1 MSEQTDVRETLH
13 QYALSAPK
21 TSGVY
26 LWRDEK
32 DIVIY
37 VGKAKSLK
45 NRLSSYFASKRDIKT
60 RILVSRAR
68 RIEYIQ
74 TDNEYEALLLENNL
88 IKKYKPR
95 YNINLKD
102 GKTYPVLKITNE
114 RYPRLYRTRRI
125 QNDGARYF
133 GPFPNV
139 PAVDDFL
146 SLVKRTYTLRQCKR
160 LKKRE
165 PCLYFHIGRCS
176 APCADKI
183 AESDYQKEI
192 DEIALLL
199 EGDLKKPLAE
209 LTEKM
214 KAAAAARE
222 FEKAARIR
230 DGMQAVQALRGQNSV
245 EDMDPEARDY
255 IGWAAEGALVTFTVF
270 KMRGGKVVGRDLYRT
285 ESLKDES
292 EVLPEFLI
300 AYYTDPK
307 QIPPHIFV
315 CAGQEYELAEQWFA
329 DRLGV
334 KVTIT
339 AIPLEE
345 RKQASGTEADTENHT
360 TMSKNSYR
368 TEGRLGTDI
377 SKTLPEGAATM
388 DSIQTTAPVVAEK
401 APIYG
406 DVIYDTV
413 TPDQAATTP
422 TSGSASEVAASKQ
435 AAASDS
441 ADRLDVS
448 NQTADISDSVNRR
461 SVPDRSMAPRLPP
474 AVLRRHKAAL
484 AMAQFNAKEDA
495 ARRLKELGDFPALE
509 ELQKL
514 LSLDHPPHRIEG
526 FDIAH
531 LHGKYTVASL
541 ISFKDGNP
549 DKKNYRIFRLRT
561 TDGIIDDYASM
572 REAVARRYTRLL
584 NEAAELPD
592 LIMIDGGIGQVNA
605 AKAVLDALELD
616 IPLVGLAEKNEELYR
631 PHNNTPIVLPRRS
644 AALRVLQRVRD
655 ETHRFANTRNN
666 RLRSKEELH
675 LQFEQLPYIGEKRAA
690 RLLRSF
696 SSIEKLAA
704 ASVETAAAAAR
715 ITQTQA
721 EEVIAAARK
730 AAAQSPSL

>member
-1 MSEQTDVRETLH
+1 MSEQADVREALH

-146 SLVKRTYTLRQCKR
+146 SLIKRTYTLRQCKR

-183 AESDYQKEI
+183 SETDYRKDI

-230 DGMQAVQALRGQNSV
+230 DGMQAVRALRGQNSV

-255 IGWAAEGALVTFTVF
+255 IGWAAEGALITFTVF

-285 ESLKDES
+285 ESLKDEA

-307 QIPPHIFV
+307 QTPPHIFV

-329 DRLGV
+329 DQLGV

-339 AIPLEE
+339 AIPLED
-345 RKQASGTEADTENHT
+345 RKQASATDTESLTAVNEHSYRIDNTEAAAAE
-360 TMSKNSYR
+360 
-368 TEGRLGTDI
+368 
-377 SKTLPEGAATM
+377 KTPVYGAA
-388 DSIQTTAPVVAEK
+388 I
-401 APIYG
+401 
-406 DVIYDTV
+406 
-413 TPDQAATTP
+413 
-422 TSGSASEVAASKQ
+422 
-435 AAASDS
+435 
-441 ADRLDVS
+441 
-448 NQTADISDSVNRR
+448 
-461 SVPDRSMAPRLPP
+461 
-474 AVLRRHKAAL
+474 LRRHKAAL

-495 ARRLKELGDFPALE
+495 ARRVKELGDFPALE
-509 ELQKL
+509 ELQKI
-514 LSLDHPPHRIEG
+514 LSLDRPPHRIEG

-631 PHNNTPIVLPRRS
+631 PHINKPIVLPRRS

-675 LQFEQLPYIGEKRAA
+675 LRFEQLPHIGEKRAA

-704 ASVETAAAAAR
+704 ASVEAAAAAAR
-715 ITQTQA
+715 ITQAQA

-730 AAAQSPSL
+730 TALKNAL

>member
-1 MSEQTDVRETLH
+1 MSEQADVREALH

-146 SLVKRTYTLRQCKR
+146 SLIKRTYTLRQCKR

-183 AESDYQKEI
+183 SETDYRKDI

-230 DGMQAVQALRGQNSV
+230 DGMQAVRALRGQNSV

-255 IGWAAEGALVTFTVF
+255 IGWAAEGALITFTVF

-285 ESLKDES
+285 ESLKDEA

-345 RKQASGTEADTENHT
+345 RKQAAATDTESLTAVNEHSYRIDNTEAAAAE
-360 TMSKNSYR
+360 
-368 TEGRLGTDI
+368 
-377 SKTLPEGAATM
+377 KTPVYGAVTPDEAA
-388 DSIQTTAPVVAEK
+388 TAPVS
-401 APIYG
+401 
-406 DVIYDTV
+406 DR
-413 TPDQAATTP
+413 
-422 TSGSASEVAASKQ
+422 ASEPDALKQTVATSNTAGRSEIPERS
-435 AAASDS
+435 A
-441 ADRLDVS
+441 ADRLHPS
-448 NQTADISDSVNRR
+448 
-461 SVPDRSMAPRLPP
+461 
-474 AVLRRHKAAL
+474 VLRRHKAAL

-495 ARRLKELGDFPALE
+495 ARRIKELGDFPALE
-509 ELQKL
+509 ELQKI
-514 LSLDHPPHRIEG
+514 LSLDRPPHRIEG

-631 PHNNTPIVLPRRS
+631 PHINKPIVLPRRS

-675 LQFEQLPYIGEKRAA
+675 LQFEQLPHIGEKRAA

-704 ASVETAAAAAR
+704 ASVEAAAAAAR
-715 ITQTQA
+715 ITQAQA
-721 EEVIAAARK
+721 EEVIAAARETALK
-730 AAAQSPSL
+730 NAL

>member
-1 MSEQTDVRETLH
+1 MSEQADVREALH

-146 SLVKRTYTLRQCKR
+146 SLIKRTYTLRQCKR

-183 AESDYQKEI
+183 SETDYRKDI

-230 DGMQAVQALRGQNSV
+230 DGMQAVRALRGQNSV

-255 IGWAAEGALVTFTVF
+255 IGWAAEGALITFTVF

-285 ESLKDES
+285 ESLQDEA

-307 QIPPHIFV
+307 QTPPHIFV

-329 DRLGV
+329 DQLGV

-345 RKQASGTEADTENHT
+345 RKQAAATDTESLTAVNEHSYNIDNTEAAAAEKTPVYDADTPDEADTV
-360 TMSKNSYR
+360 
-368 TEGRLGTDI
+368 
-377 SKTLPEGAATM
+377 
-388 DSIQTTAPVVAEK
+388 PVS
-401 APIYG
+401 
-406 DVIYDTV
+406 D
-413 TPDQAATTP
+413 
-422 TSGSASEVAASKQ
+422 SASEPEALKQTAATSNS
-435 AAASDS
+435 AGRSEIPERSA
-441 ADRLDVS
+441 ADRL
-448 NQTADISDSVNRR
+448 
-461 SVPDRSMAPRLPP
+461 PP
-474 AVLRRHKAAL
+474 SVLRRHKAAL

-495 ARRLKELGDFPALE
+495 ARRVKELGDFPALE
-509 ELQKL
+509 ELQKI
-514 LSLDHPPHRIEG
+514 LSLDRPPHRIEG

-631 PHNNTPIVLPRRS
+631 PHINKPIVLPRRS

-675 LQFEQLPYIGEKRAA
+675 LQFEQLPHIGEKRAA

-704 ASVETAAAAAR
+704 ASAEAAAAAAR
-715 ITQTQA
+715 ITQAQA
-721 EEVIAAARK
+721 EEVIAAARET
-730 AAAQSPSL
+730 AARPAL

>member
-1 MSEQTDVRETLH
+1 MSEQADVREALH

-146 SLVKRTYTLRQCKR
+146 SLIKRTYTLRQCKR

-183 AESDYQKEI
+183 SETDYRKDI

-230 DGMQAVQALRGQNSV
+230 DGMQAVRALRGQNSV

-255 IGWAAEGALVTFTVF
+255 IGWAAEGALITFTVF

-285 ESLKDES
+285 ESLKDEA

-339 AIPLEE
+339 AIPLED
-345 RKQASGTEADTENHT
+345 RKQASATDTESPTAVNEHSYHIDNTEAAAAEKTPVYGAVTPDEADTT
-360 TMSKNSYR
+360 
-368 TEGRLGTDI
+368 
-377 SKTLPEGAATM
+377 
-388 DSIQTTAPVVAEK
+388 PVS
-401 APIYG
+401 
-406 DVIYDTV
+406 D
-413 TPDQAATTP
+413 
-422 TSGSASEVAASKQ
+422 SASEPEVSKQ
-435 AAASDS
+435 TAATSNTAGRSEIPERS
-441 ADRLDVS
+441 AADRL
-448 NQTADISDSVNRR
+448 
-461 SVPDRSMAPRLPP
+461 PP
-474 AVLRRHKAAL
+474 SVLRRHKAAL

-495 ARRLKELGDFPALE
+495 ARRVKELGDFPALE
-509 ELQKL
+509 ELQKI
-514 LSLDHPPHRIEG
+514 LSLDRPPHRIEG

-631 PHNNTPIVLPRRS
+631 PHINKPIVLPRRS

-675 LQFEQLPYIGEKRAA
+675 LRFEQLPHIGEKRAA

-704 ASVETAAAAAR
+704 ASVEAAAAAAR
-715 ITQTQA
+715 ITQAQA

-730 AAAQSPSL
+730 TALKNAL

>member
-1 MSEQTDVRETLH
+1 MSEQADVREALH

-146 SLVKRTYTLRQCKR
+146 SLIKRTYTLRQCKR

-183 AESDYQKEI
+183 SETDYRKDI

-230 DGMQAVQALRGQNSV
+230 DGMQAVRALRGQNSV

-255 IGWAAEGALVTFTVF
+255 IGWAAEGALITFTVF

-285 ESLKDES
+285 ESLKDEA

-339 AIPLEE
+339 AIPLED
-345 RKQASGTEADTENHT
+345 RRQAAATDTESPTAVNEHSYHIDNTEAAAAEKTPVYGAVTPDEADTV
-360 TMSKNSYR
+360 
-368 TEGRLGTDI
+368 
-377 SKTLPEGAATM
+377 
-388 DSIQTTAPVVAEK
+388 PV
-401 APIYG
+401 
-406 DVIYDTV
+406 
-413 TPDQAATTP
+413 
-422 TSGSASEVAASKQ
+422 SGSASEPETAKQTAASSNSVDRSEIPERS
-435 AAASDS
+435 A
-441 ADRLDVS
+441 ADRL
-448 NQTADISDSVNRR
+448 
-461 SVPDRSMAPRLPP
+461 PP
-474 AVLRRHKAAL
+474 SVLRRHKAAL

-495 ARRLKELGDFPALE
+495 ARRVKELGDFPALE
-509 ELQKL
+509 ELQKI
-514 LSLDHPPHRIEG
+514 LSLDRPPHRIEG

-631 PHNNTPIVLPRRS
+631 PHINKPIVLPRRS

-675 LQFEQLPYIGEKRAA
+675 LQFEQLPHIGEKRAA

-704 ASVETAAAAAR
+704 ASVEAAAAPAPRAPRGAR
-715 ITQTQA
+715 RPPA
-721 EEVIAAARK
+721 PHRGGCNPSPDSVARRHHG
-730 AAAQSPSL
+730 

>member
-1 MSEQTDVRETLH
+1 MSEQTDVREALH

-26 LWRDEK
+26 LWRDDK

-45 NRLSSYFASKRDIKT
+45 NRLSSYFASRRDIKT

-68 RIEYIQ
+68 RLEYIQ

-114 RYPRLYRTRRI
+114 RYPRLYRTRRV

-139 PAVDDFL
+139 SALDDFL
-146 SLVKRTYTLRQCKR
+146 SLVKRSYTLRQCKR
-160 LKKRE
+160 LKKQE

-176 APCADKI
+176 APCAGKI
-183 AESDYQKEI
+183 SEQDYQRDI

-199 EGDLKKPLAE
+199 EGDFVQPLAE
-209 LTEKM
+209 LKNKM
-214 KAAAAARE
+214 QAAAAARE

-230 DGMQAVQALRGQNSV
+230 DGIQAVQVLRGQNTV

-255 IGWAAEGALVTFTVF
+255 IGWAAEGALITFTVF

-300 AYYTDPK
+300 AYYTDPQ

-315 CAGQEYELAEQWFA
+315 FSGQGHELAEQWFA
-329 DRLGV
+329 DRFGV
-334 KVTIT
+334 QVVIT

-345 RKQASGTEADTENHT
+345 KPAASSTDEAYSDPEAAAEEEEGSVEKAADSVLPPGYAKRTDGEAGAVKSNPSHGAVSDAVEATEPHSNYGAVSDAVKAAEPHSNYGAMSDVVKAAEPHLNYGAVADTAENSSGNEPSALREH
-360 TMSKNSYR
+360 
-368 TEGRLGTDI
+368 L
-377 SKTLPEGAATM
+377 AAM
-388 DSIQTTAPVVAEK
+388 PS
-401 APIYG
+401 
-406 DVIYDTV
+406 
-413 TPDQAATTP
+413 
-422 TSGSASEVAASKQ
+422 S
-435 AAASDS
+435 
-441 ADRLDVS
+441 
-448 NQTADISDSVNRR
+448 
-461 SVPDRSMAPRLPP
+461 
-474 AVLRRHKAAL
+474 VLRRHRAAL
-484 AMAQFNAKEDA
+484 AMARFNAKEDA
-495 ARRLKELGDFPALE
+495 ARRLKELGDFPAVE
-509 ELQKL
+509 ELQKVL
-514 LSLDHPPHRIEG
+514 GLEHPPRRIEG

-549 DKKNYRIFRLRT
+549 DKKNYRIFRLRK
-561 TDGIIDDYASM
+561 TDGIIDDYTSM
-572 REAVARRYTRLL
+572 REAVARRYTRLV
-584 NEAAELPD
+584 NEGAELPD

-605 AKAVLDALELD
+605 AKSILDALELD

-631 PHNNTPIVLPRRS
+631 PHVNRPIVLPRRS
-644 AALRVLQRVRD
+644 AALRLLQRVRD

-666 RLRSKEELH
+666 RLRSKESLH
-675 LQFEQLPYIGEKRAA
+675 LVFEQLPHIGAKRAA
-690 RLLRSF
+690 VLLRSF

-704 ASVETAAAAAR
+704 ASAEAVASALK
-715 ITQTQA
+715 ITPAQA
-721 EEVIAAARK
+721 EEVIAAAGK
-730 AAAQSPSL
+730 YMNGTL

>member
-1 MSEQTDVRETLH
+1 MSEQADVREALH

-146 SLVKRTYTLRQCKR
+146 SLIKRTYTLRQCKR

-183 AESDYQKEI
+183 SETDYRKDI

-230 DGMQAVQALRGQNSV
+230 DGMQAVRALRGQNSV

-255 IGWAAEGALVTFTVF
+255 IGWAAEGALITFTVF

-285 ESLKDES
+285 ESLKDEA

-339 AIPLEE
+339 AIPLED
-345 RKQASGTEADTENHT
+345 RKQAAETDSDTENRTAENEH
-360 TMSKNSYR
+360 SYHIDN
-368 TEGRLGTDI
+368 TE
-377 SKTLPEGAATM
+377 AA
-388 DSIQTTAPVVAEK
+388 AAEK
-401 APIYG
+401 TPVYG
-406 DVIYDTV
+406 AV
-413 TPDQAATTP
+413 TPDEAATTP
-422 TSGSASEVAASKQ
+422 VSGSASEPEALKQTAATSNTAGRSEIPDRTGAVSDSVDHRNVSERT
-435 AAASDS
+435 AAASMS
-441 ADRLDVS
+441 PS
-448 NQTADISDSVNRR
+448 
-461 SVPDRSMAPRLPP
+461 
-474 AVLRRHKAAL
+474 VLRRHKAAL

-495 ARRLKELGDFPALE
+495 ARRIKELGDFPALE
-509 ELQKL
+509 ELQKI
-514 LSLDHPPHRIEG
+514 LSLDRPPHRIEG

-631 PHNNTPIVLPRRS
+631 PHINKPIVLPRRS

-675 LQFEQLPYIGEKRAA
+675 LQFEQLPHIGEKRAA

-704 ASVETAAAAAR
+704 ASVEAAAAAAR
-715 ITQTQA
+715 ITQAQA
-721 EEVIAAARK
+721 EEVIVAARETALK
-730 AAAQSPSL
+730 NAL

>member
-1 MSEQTDVRETLH
+1 MSEQADVREALH

-146 SLVKRTYTLRQCKR
+146 SLIKRTYTLRQCKR

-183 AESDYQKEI
+183 SETDYRKDI

-230 DGMQAVQALRGQNSV
+230 DGMQAVRALRGQNSV

-255 IGWAAEGALVTFTVF
+255 IGWAAEGALITFTVF

-285 ESLKDES
+285 ESLKDEA

-345 RKQASGTEADTENHT
+345 RKQAAATDTESLTAVNEHSYRIDNTEA
-360 TMSKNSYR
+360 
-368 TEGRLGTDI
+368 
-377 SKTLPEGAATM
+377 AA
-388 DSIQTTAPVVAEK
+388 AEK
-401 APIYG
+401 
-406 DVIYDTV
+406 
-413 TPDQAATTP
+413 TPVYSAA
-422 TSGSASEVAASKQ
+422 
-435 AAASDS
+435 
-441 ADRLDVS
+441 
-448 NQTADISDSVNRR
+448 I
-461 SVPDRSMAPRLPP
+461 
-474 AVLRRHKAAL
+474 LRRHKAAL

-495 ARRLKELGDFPALE
+495 ARRIKELGDFPALE
-509 ELQKL
+509 ELQKI
-514 LSLDHPPHRIEG
+514 LSLDRPPHRIEG

-605 AKAVLDALELD
+605 AKAILDALELD

-631 PHNNTPIVLPRRS
+631 PHINKPIVLPRRS

-675 LQFEQLPYIGEKRAA
+675 LQFEQLPHIGEKRAA

-704 ASVETAAAAAR
+704 ASVEAAAAAAR
-715 ITQTQA
+715 ITQAQA

-730 AAAQSPSL
+730 TALKNAL

>member
-1 MSEQTDVRETLH
+1 MSEQADVREALH

-146 SLVKRTYTLRQCKR
+146 SLIKRTYTLRQCKR

-183 AESDYQKEI
+183 SETDYRKDI

-230 DGMQAVQALRGQNSV
+230 DGMQAVRALRGQNSV

-255 IGWAAEGALVTFTVF
+255 IGWAAEGALITFTVF

-285 ESLKDES
+285 ESLKDEA

-307 QIPPHIFV
+307 QTPPHIFV

-329 DRLGV
+329 DQLGV

-339 AIPLEE
+339 AIPLED
-345 RKQASGTEADTENHT
+345 RKQASATDTESLTAVNEHSYRIDNTEAAAAE
-360 TMSKNSYR
+360 
-368 TEGRLGTDI
+368 
-377 SKTLPEGAATM
+377 KTPVYGAA
-388 DSIQTTAPVVAEK
+388 I
-401 APIYG
+401 
-406 DVIYDTV
+406 
-413 TPDQAATTP
+413 
-422 TSGSASEVAASKQ
+422 
-435 AAASDS
+435 
-441 ADRLDVS
+441 
-448 NQTADISDSVNRR
+448 
-461 SVPDRSMAPRLPP
+461 
-474 AVLRRHKAAL
+474 LRRHKAAL

-495 ARRLKELGDFPALE
+495 ARRVKELGDFPALE
-509 ELQKL
+509 ELQKI
-514 LSLDHPPHRIEG
+514 LSLDRPPHRIEG

-631 PHNNTPIVLPRRS
+631 PHINKPIVLPRRS

-675 LQFEQLPYIGEKRAA
+675 LQFEQLPHIGEKRAA

-704 ASVETAAAAAR
+704 ASVEAAAAAAR
-715 ITQTQA
+715 ITQAQA

-730 AAAQSPSL
+730 TALKNAL

>member
-1 MSEQTDVRETLH
+1 MSEQADVREALH

-146 SLVKRTYTLRQCKR
+146 SLIKRTYTLRQCKR

-183 AESDYQKEI
+183 SETDYRKDI

-230 DGMQAVQALRGQNSV
+230 DGMQAVRALRGQNSV

-285 ESLKDES
+285 ESLKDEA

-345 RKQASGTEADTENHT
+345 RKQASATDTESLTAVNEHSYNIDNTEA
-360 TMSKNSYR
+360 
-368 TEGRLGTDI
+368 
-377 SKTLPEGAATM
+377 A
-388 DSIQTTAPVVAEK
+388 VAEK
-401 APIYG
+401 TPVYG
-406 DVIYDTV
+406 
-413 TPDQAATTP
+413 AA
-422 TSGSASEVAASKQ
+422 
-435 AAASDS
+435 
-441 ADRLDVS
+441 
-448 NQTADISDSVNRR
+448 I
-461 SVPDRSMAPRLPP
+461 
-474 AVLRRHKAAL
+474 LRRHKAAL

-495 ARRLKELGDFPALE
+495 ARRIKELGDFPALE
-509 ELQKL
+509 ELQKI
-514 LSLDHPPHRIEG
+514 LSLDRPPHRIEG

-631 PHNNTPIVLPRRS
+631 PHINKPIVLPRRS

-675 LQFEQLPYIGEKRAA
+675 LQFEQLPHIGEKRAA

-704 ASVETAAAAAR
+704 ASVEAAAAAAR
-715 ITQTQA
+715 ITPTQA

-730 AAAQSPSL
+730 TAARPAL

>member
-1 MSEQTDVRETLH
+1 MSEQADVREALH

-146 SLVKRTYTLRQCKR
+146 SLIKRTYTLRQCKR

-183 AESDYQKEI
+183 SETDYRKDI

-230 DGMQAVQALRGQNSV
+230 DGMQAVRALRGQNSV

-255 IGWAAEGALVTFTVF
+255 IGWAAEGALITFTVF

-285 ESLKDES
+285 ESLKDEA

-339 AIPLEE
+339 AIPLED
-345 RKQASGTEADTENHT
+345 RKQASATDTESFTAVNEHSYHIDNTEAAVAE
-360 TMSKNSYR
+360 
-368 TEGRLGTDI
+368 
-377 SKTLPEGAATM
+377 KTPVYGAVTPDEAA
-388 DSIQTTAPVVAEK
+388 TAPV
-401 APIYG
+401 
-406 DVIYDTV
+406 
-413 TPDQAATTP
+413 
-422 TSGSASEVAASKQ
+422 SGSASEPEALKQ
-435 AAASDS
+435 TV
-441 ADRLDVS
+441 ADRL
-448 NQTADISDSVNRR
+448 
-461 SVPDRSMAPRLPP
+461 PP
-474 AVLRRHKAAL
+474 SVLRRHKAAL

-495 ARRLKELGDFPALE
+495 ARRVKELGDFPALE
-509 ELQKL
+509 ELQKI
-514 LSLDHPPHRIEG
+514 LSLDRPPHRIEG

-631 PHNNTPIVLPRRS
+631 PHINKPIVLPRRS

-675 LQFEQLPYIGEKRAA
+675 LQFEQLPHIGEKRAA

-704 ASVETAAAAAR
+704 ASAEAAAAAAK
-715 ITQTQA
+715 ITQAQA

-730 AAAQSPSL
+730 TALKDAL

>member
-1 MSEQTDVRETLH
+1 MSEQTEVREALH

-68 RIEYIQ
+68 RLEYIQ

-114 RYPRLYRTRRI
+114 RYPRLFRTRRV
-125 QNDGARYF
+125 QNDGGRYF

-139 PAVDDFL
+139 PALDDFL

-176 APCADKI
+176 APCADKVS
-183 AESDYQKEI
+183 ESDYRKEV

-199 EGDLKKPLAE
+199 EGDLEKPLTA
-209 LTEKM
+209 LKDAM

-230 DGMQAVQALRGQNSV
+230 DGIQAVQALRGQNIV

-255 IGWAAEGALVTFTVF
+255 IGWAAEGALITFTVL

-285 ESLKDES
+285 ESLKDDTEI
-292 EVLPEFLI
+292 LPEFLM

-307 QIPPHIFV
+307 QVPPHIFV
-315 CAGQEYELAEQWFA
+315 VSGQGHELAEQWFA

-334 KVTIT
+334 QVAIT
-339 AIPLEE
+339 AIPLEGQGSTPASE
-345 RKQASGTEADTENHT
+345 ALQSGVSAVETQEGGTQAAGLPAANTEADTA
-360 TMSKNSYR
+360 S
-368 TEGRLGTDI
+368 L
-377 SKTLPEGAATM
+377 AAE
-388 DSIQTTAPVVAEK
+388 QVPG
-401 APIYG
+401 YG
-406 DVIYDTV
+406 
-413 TPDQAATTP
+413 
-422 TSGSASEVAASKQ
+422 
-435 AAASDS
+435 SDS
-441 ADRLDVS
+441 FAESKAAIRLMP
-448 NQTADISDSVNRR
+448 ASVI
-461 SVPDRSMAPRLPP
+461 
-474 AVLRRHKAAL
+474 RRHRAAL
-484 AMAQFNAKEDA
+484 AMARFNAKEDA
-495 ARRLKELGDFPALE
+495 SRRVKELGDFPALE
-509 ELQKL
+509 ELQKV

-561 TDGIIDDYASM
+561 TDGGIINDYASM
-572 REAVARRYTRLL
+572 REAVARRYTRLV
-584 NEAAELPD
+584 NEGADLRWRLTFRWSVLRKRTKSFTGRILTSRLCCRGEAQHSGFCSGYAMKRTGLPIPVITGSVQKKGCTFYLSNCRISVKNGLRFCCAAFQLLQNFPS
-592 LIMIDGGIGQVNA
+592 LLQ
-605 AKAVLDALELD
+605 K
-616 IPLVGLAEKNEELYR
+616 R
-631 PHNNTPIVLPRRS
+631 LPRLCGLRS
-644 AALRVLQRVRD
+644 RRRKRSLQLPGSYVSRADTAYSRGCGRAGLLCRGRISGRSGTHRLQRSLCIRD
-655 ETHRFANTRNN
+655 NVA
-666 RLRSKEELH
+666 
-675 LQFEQLPYIGEKRAA
+675 
-690 RLLRSF
+690 
-696 SSIEKLAA
+696 
-704 ASVETAAAAAR
+704 
-715 ITQTQA
+715 
-721 EEVIAAARK
+721 
-730 AAAQSPSL
+730 

>member
-1 MSEQTDVRETLH
+1 MEVREALH

-45 NRLSSYFASKRDIKT
+45 NRLSSYFAAKRDIKT

-68 RIEYIQ
+68 RLEYIQ

-114 RYPRLYRTRRI
+114 RYPRLYRTRRV

-139 PAVDDFL
+139 SALDDFL

-176 APCADKI
+176 APCAERI
-183 AESDYQKEI
+183 SEGDYRKDI

-199 EGDLKKPLAE
+199 EGDLEKPLTA
-209 LTEKM
+209 LKDAM

-230 DGMQAVQALRGQNSV
+230 DGIQAVQALRGQNIV

-255 IGWAAEGALVTFTVF
+255 IGWAAEGALITFTVL

-285 ESLKDES
+285 ESLKDDTEI
-292 EVLPEFLI
+292 LPEFLM
-300 AYYTDPK
+300 AYYTDS
-307 QIPPHIFV
+307 QQVPPHIFV
-315 CAGQEYELAEQWFA
+315 VSGQGHELAEQWFA

-334 KVTIT
+334 NVRIT
-339 AIPLEE
+339 AISLEGQGSVASTGMPIADGANTEINSAVLAAETAAGYTCERRLEE
-345 RKQASGTEADTENHT
+345 ASASATAENEAPYTAGCRSESDADTVLQN
-360 TMSKNSYR
+360 MPAS
-368 TEGRLGTDI
+368 
-377 SKTLPEGAATM
+377 
-388 DSIQTTAPVVAEK
+388 VV
-401 APIYG
+401 
-406 DVIYDTV
+406 
-413 TPDQAATTP
+413 
-422 TSGSASEVAASKQ
+422 
-435 AAASDS
+435 
-441 ADRLDVS
+441 
-448 NQTADISDSVNRR
+448 
-461 SVPDRSMAPRLPP
+461 
-474 AVLRRHKAAL
+474 RRHRAAL
-484 AMAQFNAKEDA
+484 AMARFNAREDA
-495 ARRLKELGDFPALE
+495 SRRVKELGDFPALE
-509 ELQKL
+509 ELQKV
-514 LSLDHPPHRIEG
+514 LSLDHTPHRIEG

-572 REAVARRYTRLL
+572 REAVARRYTRLV
-584 NEAAELPD
+584 NEGAELPD

-605 AKAVLDALELD
+605 AKSVLDALELD

-631 PHNNTPIVLPRRS
+631 PHINTPIVLPRRS

-666 RLRSKEELH
+666 RLRSKEGLH
-675 LQFEQLPYIGEKRAA
+675 LMFEQLPHIGEKRAA
-690 RLLRSF
+690 ALLRNF
-696 SSIEKLAA
+696 STVEKLAA
-704 ASVETAAAAAR
+704 TSSEAVAAAVR
-715 ITQTQA
+715 ITQAQA
-721 EEVIAAARK
+721 EEVIAAARRL
-730 AAAQSPSL
+730 S

>member
-1 MSEQTDVRETLH
+1 MSEQADVREALH

-146 SLVKRTYTLRQCKR
+146 SLIKRTYTLRQCKR

-183 AESDYQKEI
+183 SETDYRKDI

-230 DGMQAVQALRGQNSV
+230 DGMQAVRALRGQNSV

-285 ESLKDES
+285 ESLKDEA

-339 AIPLEE
+339 AIPLED
-345 RKQASGTEADTENHT
+345 RKQASATDTESLTAVNEHSYNIDNTEA
-360 TMSKNSYR
+360 
-368 TEGRLGTDI
+368 
-377 SKTLPEGAATM
+377 A
-388 DSIQTTAPVVAEK
+388 VAEK
-401 APIYG
+401 TP
-406 DVIYDTV
+406 VYDAD
-413 TPDQAATTP
+413 TPDETATVP
-422 TSGSASEVAASKQ
+422 VSGSASEPEALKQTAATSNS
-435 AAASDS
+435 AGRSEIPERSA
-441 ADRLDVS
+441 ADRL
-448 NQTADISDSVNRR
+448 
-461 SVPDRSMAPRLPP
+461 PP
-474 AVLRRHKAAL
+474 SVLRRHKAAL

-495 ARRLKELGDFPALE
+495 ARRIKELGDFPALE
-509 ELQKL
+509 ELQKI
-514 LSLDHPPHRIEG
+514 LSLDRPPHRIEG

-631 PHNNTPIVLPRRS
+631 PHINKPIVLPRRS

-675 LQFEQLPYIGEKRAA
+675 LQFEQLPHIGEKRAA

-704 ASVETAAAAAR
+704 ASLEAAAAAAR
-715 ITQTQA
+715 ITQAQA
-721 EEVIAAARK
+721 EEVIAAARET
-730 AAAQSPSL
+730 AARPAL

>member
-1 MSEQTDVRETLH
+1 MSEQADVREALH

-45 NRLSSYFASKRDIKT
+45 NRLSSYFASRRDIKT

-146 SLVKRTYTLRQCKR
+146 SLIKRIYTLRQCKR

-183 AESDYQKEI
+183 SETDYRKDI

-230 DGMQAVQALRGQNSV
+230 DGMQAVRALRGQNSV

-255 IGWAAEGALVTFTVF
+255 IGWAAEGALITFTVF

-285 ESLKDES
+285 ESLKDEA

-307 QIPPHIFV
+307 QTPPHIFV

-339 AIPLEE
+339 AIPLED
-345 RKQASGTEADTENHT
+345 RKQASD
-360 TMSKNSYR
+360 
-368 TEGRLGTDI
+368 D
-377 SKTLPEGAATM
+377 
-388 DSIQTTAPVVAEK
+388 TTAASIEETESVAAEK
-401 APIYG
+401 TPVYG
-406 DVIYDTV
+406 
-413 TPDQAATTP
+413 
-422 TSGSASEVAASKQ
+422 
-435 AAASDS
+435 
-441 ADRLDVS
+441 
-448 NQTADISDSVNRR
+448 TAI
-461 SVPDRSMAPRLPP
+461 
-474 AVLRRHKAAL
+474 LRRHKAAL

-509 ELQKL
+509 ELQKI
-514 LSLDHPPHRIEG
+514 LSLDRPPHRIEG

-605 AKAVLDALELD
+605 AKAILDALELD

-631 PHNNTPIVLPRRS
+631 PHINKPIVLPRRS

-675 LQFEQLPYIGEKRAA
+675 LQFEQLPHIGEKRAA

-704 ASVETAAAAAR
+704 ASVEAAAAAAR
-715 ITQTQA
+715 ITQAQA

-730 AAAQSPSL
+730 ATARPVL

>member
-1 MSEQTDVRETLH
+1 MSEQADVREALH

-146 SLVKRTYTLRQCKR
+146 SLIKRTYTLRQCKR

-183 AESDYQKEI
+183 SETDYRKDI

-230 DGMQAVQALRGQNSV
+230 DGMQAVRALRGQNSV

-285 ESLKDES
+285 ESLKDEA

-339 AIPLEE
+339 AIPLED
-345 RKQASGTEADTENHT
+345 RKQASATDTESLTAVNEHSYNIDNTEAAVAEKTPVYDADTPDEADTV
-360 TMSKNSYR
+360 
-368 TEGRLGTDI
+368 
-377 SKTLPEGAATM
+377 
-388 DSIQTTAPVVAEK
+388 PVS
-401 APIYG
+401 
-406 DVIYDTV
+406 D
-413 TPDQAATTP
+413 
-422 TSGSASEVAASKQ
+422 SASEPEALKQTAATSNS
-435 AAASDS
+435 AGRSEIPERSA
-441 ADRLDVS
+441 ADRL
-448 NQTADISDSVNRR
+448 
-461 SVPDRSMAPRLPP
+461 PP
-474 AVLRRHKAAL
+474 SVLRRHKAAL

-495 ARRLKELGDFPALE
+495 ARRIKELGDFPALE
-509 ELQKL
+509 ELQKI
-514 LSLDHPPHRIEG
+514 LSLDRPPHRIEG

-605 AKAVLDALELD
+605 AKAILDALELD

-631 PHNNTPIVLPRRS
+631 PHINKPIILPRRS

-675 LQFEQLPYIGEKRAA
+675 LRFEQLPHIGEKRAA

-704 ASVETAAAAAR
+704 ASVEAAAVAAR
-715 ITQTQA
+715 ITQAQA

-730 AAAQSPSL
+730 AAARPVL

>member
-1 MSEQTDVRETLH
+1 MSEQADVREALH

-146 SLVKRTYTLRQCKR
+146 SLIKRTYTLRQCKR

-183 AESDYQKEI
+183 SETDYRKDI

-230 DGMQAVQALRGQNSV
+230 DGMQAVRALRGQNSV

-255 IGWAAEGALVTFTVF
+255 IGWAAEGALITFTVF

-285 ESLKDES
+285 ESLKDEA

-339 AIPLEE
+339 AILLED
-345 RKQASGTEADTENHT
+345 RKQASATDTESLTAVNEH
-360 TMSKNSYR
+360 SYHIDN
-368 TEGRLGTDI
+368 TETAAAE
-377 SKTLPEGAATM
+377 KTPVYGAVTPDEAA
-388 DSIQTTAPVVAEK
+388 TAPVS
-401 APIYG
+401 
-406 DVIYDTV
+406 D
-413 TPDQAATTP
+413 
-422 TSGSASEVAASKQ
+422 SASEPEALKQ
-435 AAASDS
+435 TA
-441 ADRLDVS
+441 ADRL
-448 NQTADISDSVNRR
+448 
-461 SVPDRSMAPRLPP
+461 PP
-474 AVLRRHKAAL
+474 SVLRRHKAAL

-495 ARRLKELGDFPALE
+495 ARRVKELGDFPALE
-509 ELQKL
+509 ELQKI
-514 LSLDHPPHRIEG
+514 LSLDRPPHRIEG

-631 PHNNTPIVLPRRS
+631 PHINKPIVLPRRS

-675 LQFEQLPYIGEKRAA
+675 LQFEQLPHIGEKRAA

-704 ASVETAAAAAR
+704 ASVEAAAAAAR
-715 ITQTQA
+715 ITQAQA

-730 AAAQSPSL
+730 TAARPASL

>member
-1 MSEQTDVRETLH
+1 MSEQTDVREALH

-26 LWRDEK
+26 LWRDDK

-45 NRLSSYFASKRDIKT
+45 NRLSSYFASRRDIKT

-68 RIEYIQ
+68 RLEYIQ

-114 RYPRLYRTRRI
+114 RYPRLYRTRRV

-139 PAVDDFL
+139 SALDDFL
-146 SLVKRTYTLRQCKR
+146 SLVKRSYTLRQCKR
-160 LKKRE
+160 LKKQE

-176 APCADKI
+176 APCAGKI
-183 AESDYQKEI
+183 SEQDYQRDI

-199 EGDLKKPLAE
+199 EGDFVQPLAE
-209 LTEKM
+209 LKNKM
-214 KAAAAARE
+214 QAAAAARE

-230 DGMQAVQALRGQNSV
+230 DGIQAVQVLRGQNTV

-255 IGWAAEGALVTFTVF
+255 IGWAAEGTLITFTVF
-270 KMRGGKVVGRDLYRT
+270 KMRGGKVVGRDLYWT
-285 ESLKDES
+285 ESLQDES

-300 AYYTDPK
+300 AYYTDPQ

-315 CAGQEYELAEQWFA
+315 FSGQGHELAEQWFA
-329 DRLGV
+329 DRFGV
-334 KVTIT
+334 QVVIT

-345 RKQASGTEADTENHT
+345 K
-360 TMSKNSYR
+360 
-368 TEGRLGTDI
+368 
-377 SKTLPEGAATM
+377 P
-388 DSIQTTAPVVAEK
+388 
-401 APIYG
+401 
-406 DVIYDTV
+406 
-413 TPDQAATTP
+413 
-422 TSGSASEVAASKQ
+422 AASNTDE
-435 AAASDS
+435 AYSDPEAEPHSNYGAASDALEAAEPHLNYGVV
-441 ADRLDVS
+441 AD
-448 NQTADISDSVNRR
+448 TAENSSGNE
-461 SVPDRSMAPRLPP
+461 PP
-474 AVLRRHKAAL
+474 ALHEHLAAMPSSVLRRHRAAL
-484 AMAQFNAKEDA
+484 AMARFNAKEDA
-495 ARRLKELGDFPALE
+495 ARRLKELGDFPAVE
-509 ELQKL
+509 ELQKVL
-514 LSLDHPPHRIEG
+514 GLEHPPRRIEG

-549 DKKNYRIFRLRT
+549 DKKNYRIFRLRK
-561 TDGIIDDYASM
+561 TDGIIDDYTSM
-572 REAVARRYTRLL
+572 REAVARRYTRLV
-584 NEAAELPD
+584 NEGAELPD

-605 AKAVLDALELD
+605 AKSILDALELD

-631 PHNNTPIVLPRRS
+631 PHVNRPIVLPRRS
-644 AALRVLQRVRD
+644 AALRLLQRVRD

-666 RLRSKEELH
+666 RLRSKESLH
-675 LQFEQLPYIGEKRAA
+675 LVFEQLPHIGAKRAA
-690 RLLRSF
+690 VLLRSF

-704 ASVETAAAAAR
+704 ASAEAAASALK
-715 ITQTQA
+715 ITPEQA
-721 EEVIAAARK
+721 EEVIAAAGK
-730 AAAQSPSL
+730 YMNGTL

>member
-1 MSEQTDVRETLH
+1 MSEQADVREALH

-146 SLVKRTYTLRQCKR
+146 SLIKRTYTLRQCKR

-183 AESDYQKEI
+183 SETDYRKDI

-230 DGMQAVQALRGQNSV
+230 DGMQAVRALRGQNSV

-255 IGWAAEGALVTFTVF
+255 IGWAAEGALITFTVF

-285 ESLKDES
+285 ESLKDEA

-307 QIPPHIFV
+307 QTPPHIFV

-329 DRLGV
+329 DQLGV

-345 RKQASGTEADTENHT
+345 RKQAAATDTESLTAVNKHSYHIDNTETAAAEKTPVYGAVTPDEADTT
-360 TMSKNSYR
+360 
-368 TEGRLGTDI
+368 
-377 SKTLPEGAATM
+377 
-388 DSIQTTAPVVAEK
+388 PV
-401 APIYG
+401 
-406 DVIYDTV
+406 
-413 TPDQAATTP
+413 
-422 TSGSASEVAASKQ
+422 SGSASEPEALKQTATTSNSASRSKIP
-435 AAASDS
+435 DRTG
-441 ADRLDVS
+441 ADRL
-448 NQTADISDSVNRR
+448 
-461 SVPDRSMAPRLPP
+461 PP
-474 AVLRRHKAAL
+474 SVLRRHKAAL

-495 ARRLKELGDFPALE
+495 ARRIKELGDFPALE
-509 ELQKL
+509 ELQKI
-514 LSLDHPPHRIEG
+514 LSLDRPPHRIEG

-631 PHNNTPIVLPRRS
+631 PHINKPIVLPRRS

-675 LQFEQLPYIGEKRAA
+675 LQFEQLPHIGEKRAA

-704 ASVETAAAAAR
+704 ASVEAAAAAAR
-715 ITQTQA
+715 ITPAQA
-721 EEVIAAARK
+721 EEVIAAARETALK
-730 AAAQSPSL
+730 NAL

>member
-1 MSEQTDVRETLH
+1 MSEQADVREALH

-146 SLVKRTYTLRQCKR
+146 SLIKRTYTLRQCKR

-183 AESDYQKEI
+183 SETDYRKDI

-230 DGMQAVQALRGQNSV
+230 DGMQAVRALRGQNSV

-285 ESLKDES
+285 ESLKDEA

-339 AIPLEE
+339 AIPLED
-345 RKQASGTEADTENHT
+345 RKQASATDTESLTAVNEHSYNIDNTEA
-360 TMSKNSYR
+360 
-368 TEGRLGTDI
+368 
-377 SKTLPEGAATM
+377 A
-388 DSIQTTAPVVAEK
+388 VAEK
-401 APIYG
+401 TP
-406 DVIYDTV
+406 VYDAD
-413 TPDQAATTP
+413 TPDETATVP
-422 TSGSASEVAASKQ
+422 VSGSASEPEALKQTAATSNS
-435 AAASDS
+435 AGRSEIPERSA
-441 ADRLDVS
+441 ADRL
-448 NQTADISDSVNRR
+448 
-461 SVPDRSMAPRLPP
+461 PP
-474 AVLRRHKAAL
+474 SVLRRHKAAL

-495 ARRLKELGDFPALE
+495 ARRIKELGDFPALE
-509 ELQKL
+509 ELQKI
-514 LSLDHPPHRIEG
+514 LSLDRPPHRIEG

-631 PHNNTPIVLPRRS
+631 PHINKPIVLPRRS

-675 LQFEQLPYIGEKRAA
+675 LQFEQLPHIGEKRAA

-704 ASVETAAAAAR
+704 ASVEAAAAAAR
-715 ITQTQA
+715 ITQAQA

-730 AAAQSPSL
+730 TAARPAL

>member
-1 MSEQTDVRETLH
+1 MSEQADVREALH

-45 NRLSSYFASKRDIKT
+45 NRLSSYFASRRDIKT

-139 PAVDDFL
+139 PAIDDFL
-146 SLVKRTYTLRQCKR
+146 SLVKRTYGLRQCKR

-183 AESDYQKEI
+183 SESDYRKDI

-230 DGMQAVQALRGQNSV
+230 DGMQAVRALRGQNTV

-255 IGWAAEGALVTFTVF
+255 IGWAAEGALITFTVF
-270 KMRGGKVVGRDLYRT
+270 KMRDGKVVGRDLYRT
-285 ESLKDES
+285 ESLKDEA

-329 DRLGV
+329 DKLGV
-334 KVTIT
+334 NVTIT
-339 AIPLEE
+339 AIPLDGQKP
-345 RKQASGTEADTENHT
+345 RHEADA
-360 TMSKNSYR
+360 
-368 TEGRLGTDI
+368 D
-377 SKTLPEGAATM
+377 
-388 DSIQTTAPVVAEK
+388 
-401 APIYG
+401 
-406 DVIYDTV
+406 
-413 TPDQAATTP
+413 
-422 TSGSASEVAASKQ
+422 
-435 AAASDS
+435 AAASVPGKTAVPVAAEKTPVYA
-441 ADRLDVS
+441 ADTTDTIDVP
-448 NQTADISDSVNRR
+448 NTAYATAA
-461 SVPDRSMAPRLPP
+461 MPP
-474 AVLRRHKAAL
+474 AILRRHRAAL
-484 AMAQFNAKEDA
+484 EMAQFNAKEDA
-495 ARRLKELGDFPALE
+495 ARRIKELGDFPALE
-509 ELQKL
+509 ELQKI
-514 LSLDHPPHRIEG
+514 LSLDRPPHRIEG

-631 PHNNTPIVLPRRS
+631 PHINKPIILPRRS

-675 LQFEQLPYIGEKRAA
+675 LQFEQLPHIGEKRAA

-704 ASVETAAAAAR
+704 ASPEAAAAAAR
-715 ITQTQA
+715 ITQAQA
-721 EEVIAAARK
+721 QEVIAAARK
-730 AAAQSPSL
+730 ATVRTAL

>member
-1 MSEQTDVRETLH
+1 MSEQADVREALH

-146 SLVKRTYTLRQCKR
+146 SLIKRTYTLRQCKR

-183 AESDYQKEI
+183 SETDYRKDI

-230 DGMQAVQALRGQNSV
+230 DGMQAVRALRGQNSV

-255 IGWAAEGALVTFTVF
+255 IGWAAEGALITFTVF

-285 ESLKDES
+285 ESLKDEA

-339 AIPLEE
+339 AIPVEE
-345 RKQASGTEADTENHT
+345 RKQAAATDTESLTAVNEHSYHIDNIETAAAEKTPVYGAVTPDEADTV
-360 TMSKNSYR
+360 
-368 TEGRLGTDI
+368 
-377 SKTLPEGAATM
+377 
-388 DSIQTTAPVVAEK
+388 PV
-401 APIYG
+401 
-406 DVIYDTV
+406 
-413 TPDQAATTP
+413 
-422 TSGSASEVAASKQ
+422 SGSASEPEVSKQ
-435 AAASDS
+435 TAATSNTAGRSEIPERS
-441 ADRLDVS
+441 AADRL
-448 NQTADISDSVNRR
+448 
-461 SVPDRSMAPRLPP
+461 PP
-474 AVLRRHKAAL
+474 SVLRRHKAAL

-495 ARRLKELGDFPALE
+495 ARRVKELGDFPALE
-509 ELQKL
+509 ELQKI
-514 LSLDHPPHRIEG
+514 LSLDRPPHRIEG

-605 AKAVLDALELD
+605 AKAILDALELD

-631 PHNNTPIVLPRRS
+631 PHINKPIVLPRRS

-675 LQFEQLPYIGEKRAA
+675 LQFEQLPHIGEKRAA

-704 ASVETAAAAAR
+704 ASVEAAAAAAR
-715 ITQTQA
+715 ITQAQA

-730 AAAQSPSL
+730 TDLKNDL

>member
-1 MSEQTDVRETLH
+1 MSEQADVREALH

-45 NRLSSYFASKRDIKT
+45 NRLSSYFASRRDIKT

-114 RYPRLYRTRRI
+114 RYPRIYRTRRI

-139 PAVDDFL
+139 PAIDDFL
-146 SLVKRTYTLRQCKR
+146 SLVKRTYGLRQCKH

-183 AESDYQKEI
+183 SESDYRKDI

-230 DGMQAVQALRGQNSV
+230 DGMEAVRALRGQNTV

-255 IGWAAEGALVTFTVF
+255 IGWAAEGALITFTVF

-285 ESLKDES
+285 ESLKNEA

-329 DRLGV
+329 DQLGV

-339 AIPLEE
+339 ALPLDGQKHHHE
-345 RKQASGTEADTENHT
+345 TDT
-360 TMSKNSYR
+360 
-368 TEGRLGTDI
+368 
-377 SKTLPEGAATM
+377 
-388 DSIQTTAPVVAEK
+388 
-401 APIYG
+401 
-406 DVIYDTV
+406 
-413 TPDQAATTP
+413 
-422 TSGSASEVAASKQ
+422 AAS
-435 AAASDS
+435 
-441 ADRLDVS
+441 
-448 NQTADISDSVNRR
+448 
-461 SVPDRSMAPRLPP
+461 SVPDNTAVPVAAEKTPVYAARIADTTGTPDRAESADTTDAAAAMPP
-474 AVLRRHKAAL
+474 AILRRHKAAL

-495 ARRLKELGDFPALE
+495 ARRIKELGDFPALE
-509 ELQKL
+509 ELQKI
-514 LSLDHPPHRIEG
+514 LSLDRPPHRIEG

-631 PHNNTPIVLPRRS
+631 PHINKPIVLPRRS

-675 LQFEQLPYIGEKRAA
+675 LQFEQLPHIGEKRAA

-704 ASVETAAAAAR
+704 ASPEAAAAAAG
-715 ITQTQA
+715 ITQAQA
-721 EEVIAAARK
+721 EEVIDAARETALK
-730 AAAQSPSL
+730 NAL

>member
-1 MSEQTDVRETLH
+1 MSEQADVREALH

-146 SLVKRTYTLRQCKR
+146 SLIKRTYTLRQCKR

-183 AESDYQKEI
+183 SETDYRKDI

-230 DGMQAVQALRGQNSV
+230 DGMQAVRALRGQNSV

-255 IGWAAEGALVTFTVF
+255 IGWAAEGALITFTVF

-285 ESLKDES
+285 ESLKDEA

-329 DRLGV
+329 DKLGV

-345 RKQASGTEADTENHT
+345 RKQAAATDTESLTAVNEHSYHIDNTEAAAAE
-360 TMSKNSYR
+360 
-368 TEGRLGTDI
+368 
-377 SKTLPEGAATM
+377 KTPVYGAVTPDEAA
-388 DSIQTTAPVVAEK
+388 TAPVSDRASE
-401 APIYG
+401 
-406 DVIYDTV
+406 
-413 TPDQAATTP
+413 PDALKQTAATSNTAGRSEIP
-422 TSGSASEVAASKQ
+422 ERSA
-435 AAASDS
+435 
-441 ADRLDVS
+441 ADRLHPS
-448 NQTADISDSVNRR
+448 
-461 SVPDRSMAPRLPP
+461 
-474 AVLRRHKAAL
+474 VLRRHKAAL

-495 ARRLKELGDFPALE
+495 ARRIKELGDFPALE
-509 ELQKL
+509 ELQKI
-514 LSLDHPPHRIEG
+514 LSLDRPPHRIEG

-631 PHNNTPIVLPRRS
+631 PHINKPIVLPRRS

-675 LQFEQLPYIGEKRAA
+675 LRFEQLPHIGEKRAA

-704 ASVETAAAAAR
+704 ASVEAAAAAAR
-715 ITQTQA
+715 ITQAQA
-721 EEVIAAARK
+721 EEVIAAARETALK
-730 AAAQSPSL
+730 NAL

>member
-1 MSEQTDVRETLH
+1 MSEQADVREALH

-146 SLVKRTYTLRQCKR
+146 SLIKRTYTLRQCKR

-183 AESDYQKEI
+183 SETDYRKDI

-230 DGMQAVQALRGQNSV
+230 DGMQAVRALRGQNSV

-255 IGWAAEGALVTFTVF
+255 IGWAAEGALITFTVF

-285 ESLKDES
+285 ESLKDEA

-339 AIPLEE
+339 AIPLED
-345 RKQASGTEADTENHT
+345 RKQASATDTESLTAVNEHSYNIDNTEAAAAE
-360 TMSKNSYR
+360 
-368 TEGRLGTDI
+368 
-377 SKTLPEGAATM
+377 KTPVYGAA
-388 DSIQTTAPVVAEK
+388 I
-401 APIYG
+401 
-406 DVIYDTV
+406 
-413 TPDQAATTP
+413 
-422 TSGSASEVAASKQ
+422 
-435 AAASDS
+435 
-441 ADRLDVS
+441 
-448 NQTADISDSVNRR
+448 
-461 SVPDRSMAPRLPP
+461 
-474 AVLRRHKAAL
+474 LRRHKAAL

-495 ARRLKELGDFPALE
+495 ARRIKELGDFPALE
-509 ELQKL
+509 ELQKI
-514 LSLDHPPHRIEG
+514 LSLDRPPHRIEG

-605 AKAVLDALELD
+605 AKAILDALELD

-631 PHNNTPIVLPRRS
+631 PHINKPIVLPRRS

-675 LQFEQLPYIGEKRAA
+675 LQFEQLPHIGEKRAA

-704 ASVETAAAAAR
+704 ASLEAAAAAAR
-715 ITQTQA
+715 ITQAQA
-721 EEVIAAARK
+721 EEVIAAARET
-730 AAAQSPSL
+730 AARPAL

>member
-1 MSEQTDVRETLH
+1 MSEQADVREALH

-146 SLVKRTYTLRQCKR
+146 SLIKRTYTLRQCKR

-183 AESDYQKEI
+183 SETDYRKDI

-230 DGMQAVQALRGQNSV
+230 DGMQAVRALRGQNSV

-255 IGWAAEGALVTFTVF
+255 IGWAAEGALITFTVF

-285 ESLKDES
+285 ESLKDEA

-345 RKQASGTEADTENHT
+345 RKQAAATDTESLTAVNEHAYHIDNTEAAAAE
-360 TMSKNSYR
+360 
-368 TEGRLGTDI
+368 
-377 SKTLPEGAATM
+377 KTPVYGAA
-388 DSIQTTAPVVAEK
+388 I
-401 APIYG
+401 
-406 DVIYDTV
+406 
-413 TPDQAATTP
+413 
-422 TSGSASEVAASKQ
+422 
-435 AAASDS
+435 
-441 ADRLDVS
+441 
-448 NQTADISDSVNRR
+448 
-461 SVPDRSMAPRLPP
+461 
-474 AVLRRHKAAL
+474 LRRHKAAL

-495 ARRLKELGDFPALE
+495 ARRIKELGDFPALE
-509 ELQKL
+509 ELQKI
-514 LSLDHPPHRIEG
+514 LSLDRPPHRIEG

-631 PHNNTPIVLPRRS
+631 PHINKPIVLPRRS

-675 LQFEQLPYIGEKRAA
+675 LQFEQLPHIGEKRAA

-704 ASVETAAAAAR
+704 ASVEAAAAAAR
-715 ITQTQA
+715 ITQAQA

-730 AAAQSPSL
+730 TAALPAL

>member
-1 MSEQTDVRETLH
+1 MSEQADVREALH

-146 SLVKRTYTLRQCKR
+146 SLIKRTYTLRQCKR

-183 AESDYQKEI
+183 SETDYRKDI

-230 DGMQAVQALRGQNSV
+230 DGMQAVRTLRGQNSV

-255 IGWAAEGALVTFTVF
+255 IGWAAEGALITFTVF

-285 ESLKDES
+285 ESLKDEA

-307 QIPPHIFV
+307 QIPPHTFV

-339 AIPLEE
+339 AIPLED
-345 RKQASGTEADTENHT
+345 R
-360 TMSKNSYR
+360 
-368 TEGRLGTDI
+368 
-377 SKTLPEGAATM
+377 
-388 DSIQTTAPVVAEK
+388 
-401 APIYG
+401 
-406 DVIYDTV
+406 
-413 TPDQAATTP
+413 
-422 TSGSASEVAASKQ
+422 KQ
-435 AAASDS
+435 AAATDTES
-441 ADRLDVS
+441 L
-448 NQTADISDSVNRR
+448 TAVNEHAYHIDNTEAAAAEKTP
-461 SVPDRSMAPRLPP
+461 VYGA
-474 AVLRRHKAAL
+474 AILRRHKAAL

-495 ARRLKELGDFPALE
+495 ARRIKELGDFPALE
-509 ELQKL
+509 ELQKI
-514 LSLDHPPHRIEG
+514 LSLDRPPHRIEG

-631 PHNNTPIVLPRRS
+631 PHINKPIVLPRRS

-675 LQFEQLPYIGEKRAA
+675 LQFEQLPHIGEKRAA

-704 ASVETAAAAAR
+704 ASVEAAAAAAR
-715 ITQTQA
+715 ITQAQA

-730 AAAQSPSL
+730 TAALPAL

>member
-1 MSEQTDVRETLH
+1 MSEQADVREALH
-13 QYALSAPK
+13 RYALTAPK

-60 RILVSRAR
+60 RILVSRAHR
-68 RIEYIQ
+68 LEYIQ
-74 TDNEYEALLLENNL
+74 TDNEYEALVLENNL

-139 PAVDDFL
+139 SALDDFL
-146 SLVKRTYTLRQCKR
+146 SLVKRTYTLRQCKH

-176 APCADKI
+176 APCAGKI
-183 AESDYQKEI
+183 TEAGYRKDI

-199 EGDLKKPLAE
+199 EGDLEKPLAD
-209 LTEKM
+209 LKEKM
-214 KAAAAARE
+214 KAAAAACE

-230 DGMQAVQALRGQNSV
+230 DGMQAVQALRGQNV
-245 EDMDPEARDY
+245 MEDMDPEARDY
-255 IGWAAEGALVTFTVF
+255 IGWAAEGSLITFTVF

-300 AYYTDPK
+300 AYYTNPTH
-307 QIPPHIFV
+307 IPPHIFV
-315 CAGQEYELAEQWFA
+315 FSEQGHELMEHWFA
-329 DRLGV
+329 QQLGV
-334 KVTIT
+334 TVAIT
-339 AIPLEE
+339 AI
-345 RKQASGTEADTENHT
+345 
-360 TMSKNSYR
+360 
-368 TEGRLGTDI
+368 
-377 SKTLPEGAATM
+377 LPERQQAPEQPDAETSVLPSM
-388 DSIQTTAPVVAEK
+388 PPSI
-401 APIYG
+401 
-406 DVIYDTV
+406 
-413 TPDQAATTP
+413 
-422 TSGSASEVAASKQ
+422 
-435 AAASDS
+435 
-441 ADRLDVS
+441 
-448 NQTADISDSVNRR
+448 
-461 SVPDRSMAPRLPP
+461 
-474 AVLRRHKAAL
+474 LRRHRAAL

-495 ARRLKELGDFPALE
+495 ARRIKEQGDFPALE
-509 ELQKL
+509 ELQKV
-514 LSLDHPPHRIEG
+514 LSLECPPHRIEG

-572 REAVARRYTRLL
+572 REAVARRYTRLV

-605 AKAVLDALELD
+605 AQSVLDALELA
-616 IPLVGLAEKNEELYR
+616 IPVVGLAEKNEELYR
-631 PHNNTPIVLPRRS
+631 PHINKPIVLPRRS

-675 LQFEQLPYIGEKRAA
+675 LLFEQLPFIGEKRAA
-690 RLLRSF
+690 ALLRSF

-704 ASVETAAAAAR
+704 ASAEAVAAAAR
-715 ITQTQA
+715 ITPAQA
-721 EEVIAAARK
+721 EAVLSAARK
-730 AAAQSPSL
+730 KATPAAAENRP

>member
-1 MSEQTDVRETLH
+1 MSEQADVREALH

-45 NRLSSYFASKRDIKT
+45 NRLSSYFASRRDIKT

-139 PAVDDFL
+139 PAIDDFL
-146 SLVKRTYTLRQCKR
+146 SLVKRTYGLRQCKR

-165 PCLYFHIGRCS
+165 PCLYFHIGRCN

-183 AESDYQKEI
+183 SESDYRKDI

-230 DGMQAVQALRGQNSV
+230 DGMQAVRALRGQNSV

-255 IGWAAEGALVTFTVF
+255 IGWAAEGALITFTVF

-285 ESLKDES
+285 ESLKDEA

-329 DRLGV
+329 DKLGV
-334 KVTIT
+334 NVTIT
-339 AIPLEE
+339 AIPLDGQKP
-345 RKQASGTEADTENHT
+345 RHEADA
-360 TMSKNSYR
+360 
-368 TEGRLGTDI
+368 D
-377 SKTLPEGAATM
+377 
-388 DSIQTTAPVVAEK
+388 
-401 APIYG
+401 
-406 DVIYDTV
+406 
-413 TPDQAATTP
+413 
-422 TSGSASEVAASKQ
+422 
-435 AAASDS
+435 AAASVPGKTAVPVAAEKTPVYA
-441 ADRLDVS
+441 ADTTDTIDVP
-448 NQTADISDSVNRR
+448 NTAYATAA
-461 SVPDRSMAPRLPP
+461 MPP
-474 AVLRRHKAAL
+474 AILRRHRAAL
-484 AMAQFNAKEDA
+484 EMAQFNAKEDA
-495 ARRLKELGDFPALE
+495 ARRIKELGDFPALE
-509 ELQKL
+509 ELQKI
-514 LSLDHPPHRIEG
+514 LSLDRLPHRIEG

-561 TDGIIDDYASM
+561 TDGVIDDYASM

-631 PHNNTPIVLPRRS
+631 PHINKPIVLPRRS

-675 LQFEQLPYIGEKRAA
+675 LQFEQLPHIGEKRAA

-704 ASVETAAAAAR
+704 ASPEAAAAAAR
-715 ITQTQA
+715 ITQAQA
-721 EEVIAAARK
+721 QEVIAAARK
-730 AAAQSPSL
+730 ATVRTAL

>member
-1 MSEQTDVRETLH
+1 MSEQADVREALH

-45 NRLSSYFASKRDIKT
+45 NRLSSYFASRRDIKT

-139 PAVDDFL
+139 PAIDDFL
-146 SLVKRTYTLRQCKR
+146 SLVKRTYGLRQCKR

-183 AESDYQKEI
+183 SESDYRKDI

-230 DGMQAVQALRGQNSV
+230 DGMQAVRALRGQNTV

-255 IGWAAEGALVTFTVF
+255 IGWAAEGALITFTVF

-285 ESLKDES
+285 ESLKDEA

-329 DRLGV
+329 DKLGV
-334 KVTIT
+334 NVTIT
-339 AIPLEE
+339 AIPLDGQKP
-345 RKQASGTEADTENHT
+345 RHEADA
-360 TMSKNSYR
+360 
-368 TEGRLGTDI
+368 D
-377 SKTLPEGAATM
+377 
-388 DSIQTTAPVVAEK
+388 
-401 APIYG
+401 
-406 DVIYDTV
+406 
-413 TPDQAATTP
+413 
-422 TSGSASEVAASKQ
+422 
-435 AAASDS
+435 AAASVPGKTAVPVAAEKTPVYA
-441 ADRLDVS
+441 ADTTDTIDVP
-448 NQTADISDSVNRR
+448 NTAYATAAMS
-461 SVPDRSMAPRLPP
+461 P
-474 AVLRRHKAAL
+474 AILRRHRAAL
-484 AMAQFNAKEDA
+484 EMAQFNAKEDA
-495 ARRLKELGDFPALE
+495 ARRIKELGDFPALE
-509 ELQKL
+509 ELQKI
-514 LSLDHPPHRIEG
+514 LSLDRPPHRIEG

-561 TDGIIDDYASM
+561 TDGVIDDYASM

-631 PHNNTPIVLPRRS
+631 PHINKPIVLPRRS

-666 RLRSKEELH
+666 RLRSKEALH
-675 LQFEQLPYIGEKRAA
+675 LQFEQLPHIGEKRAV

-704 ASVETAAAAAR
+704 ASPEAAAAAAR
-715 ITQTQA
+715 ITQAQA

-730 AAAQSPSL
+730 ATVRTAL

>member
-1 MSEQTDVRETLH
+1 MSEQADVREALH

-146 SLVKRTYTLRQCKR
+146 SLIKRTYTLRQCKR

-183 AESDYQKEI
+183 SETDYRKDI

-230 DGMQAVQALRGQNSV
+230 DGMQAVRALRGQNSV

-285 ESLKDES
+285 ESLKDEA

-339 AIPLEE
+339 AIPLED
-345 RKQASGTEADTENHT
+345 RKQASATDTESLTAVNEHSYNIDNTEAAVAEKTPVYDADTPDEADTV
-360 TMSKNSYR
+360 
-368 TEGRLGTDI
+368 
-377 SKTLPEGAATM
+377 
-388 DSIQTTAPVVAEK
+388 PVS
-401 APIYG
+401 
-406 DVIYDTV
+406 D
-413 TPDQAATTP
+413 
-422 TSGSASEVAASKQ
+422 SASEPEALKQ
-435 AAASDS
+435 TA
-441 ADRLDVS
+441 ADRL
-448 NQTADISDSVNRR
+448 
-461 SVPDRSMAPRLPP
+461 PP
-474 AVLRRHKAAL
+474 SVLRRHKAAL

-495 ARRLKELGDFPALE
+495 ARRVKELGDFPALE
-509 ELQKL
+509 ELQKI
-514 LSLDHPPHRIEG
+514 LSLDRPPHRIEG

-631 PHNNTPIVLPRRS
+631 PHINKPIVLPRRS

-675 LQFEQLPYIGEKRAA
+675 LQFEQLPHIGEKRAA

-704 ASVETAAAAAR
+704 ASVEAAAAAAR
-715 ITQTQA
+715 ITQAQA

-730 AAAQSPSL
+730 TAARPAL

>member
-1 MSEQTDVRETLH
+1 MSEQADVREALH

-146 SLVKRTYTLRQCKR
+146 SLIKRTYTLRQCKR

-183 AESDYQKEI
+183 SETDYRKDI

-230 DGMQAVQALRGQNSV
+230 DGMQAVRALRGQNSV

-255 IGWAAEGALVTFTVF
+255 IGWAAEGALITFTVF

-285 ESLKDES
+285 ESLKDEA

-339 AIPLEE
+339 AIPLED
-345 RKQASGTEADTENHT
+345 RKQASD
-360 TMSKNSYR
+360 
-368 TEGRLGTDI
+368 D
-377 SKTLPEGAATM
+377 
-388 DSIQTTAPVVAEK
+388 TTAASIEETESV
-401 APIYG
+401 
-406 DVIYDTV
+406 
-413 TPDQAATTP
+413 AATTDFIK
-422 TSGSASEVAASKQ
+422 TTAL
-435 AAASDS
+435 AAAEKTPVYG
-441 ADRLDVS
+441 A
-448 NQTADISDSVNRR
+448 AI
-461 SVPDRSMAPRLPP
+461 
-474 AVLRRHKAAL
+474 LRRHKAAL

-495 ARRLKELGDFPALE
+495 ARRVKELGDFPALE
-509 ELQKL
+509 ELQKI
-514 LSLDHPPHRIEG
+514 LSLDRPPHRIEG

-631 PHNNTPIVLPRRS
+631 PHINKPIVLPRRS

-675 LQFEQLPYIGEKRAA
+675 LQFEQLPHIGEKRAA

-704 ASVETAAAAAR
+704 ASVEAAAAAAR
-715 ITQTQA
+715 ITQAQA
-721 EEVIAAARK
+721 EEVIAAARETALK
-730 AAAQSPSL
+730 NAL

>member
-1 MSEQTDVRETLH
+1 MSEQADVREALH

-26 LWRDEK
+26 LWWDEK

-146 SLVKRTYTLRQCKR
+146 SLIKRTYTLRQCKR

-183 AESDYQKEI
+183 SETDYRKDI

-230 DGMQAVQALRGQNSV
+230 DGMQAVRALRGQNSV

-285 ESLKDES
+285 ESLKDEA

-339 AIPLEE
+339 AIPLED
-345 RKQASGTEADTENHT
+345 RKQASATDTESLTAVNEHSYNIDNTEAAVAE
-360 TMSKNSYR
+360 
-368 TEGRLGTDI
+368 
-377 SKTLPEGAATM
+377 KTPVYGAVTPDEAA
-388 DSIQTTAPVVAEK
+388 TAPVS
-401 APIYG
+401 
-406 DVIYDTV
+406 D
-413 TPDQAATTP
+413 
-422 TSGSASEVAASKQ
+422 SASEPEALKQTAATSNS
-435 AAASDS
+435 AGRSEIPDRTRAVSDS
-441 ADRLDVS
+441 VDCRNLPKRPAADRL
-448 NQTADISDSVNRR
+448 
-461 SVPDRSMAPRLPP
+461 PP
-474 AVLRRHKAAL
+474 SVLRRHKAAL

-495 ARRLKELGDFPALE
+495 ARRIKELGDFPALE
-509 ELQKL
+509 ELQKI
-514 LSLDHPPHRIEG
+514 LSLDRPPHRIEG

-631 PHNNTPIVLPRRS
+631 PHINKPIVLPRRS

-675 LQFEQLPYIGEKRAA
+675 LQFEQLPHIGEKRAA

-704 ASVETAAAAAR
+704 ASVEAAAAAAR
-715 ITQTQA
+715 ITQAQA

-730 AAAQSPSL
+730 TAARPAL

>member
-1 MSEQTDVRETLH
+1 MSEQADVREALH

-146 SLVKRTYTLRQCKR
+146 SLIKRIYTLRQCKR

-183 AESDYQKEI
+183 SETDYRKDI

-199 EGDLKKPLAE
+199 EGNLKKPLAE

-230 DGMQAVQALRGQNSV
+230 DGMQAVRALRGQNSV

-255 IGWAAEGALVTFTVF
+255 IGWAAEGALITFTVF

-285 ESLKDES
+285 ESLKDEA

-307 QIPPHIFV
+307 QTPPHIFV

-339 AIPLEE
+339 AIPLED
-345 RKQASGTEADTENHT
+345 RKQAAATDTESLTAVNEHAYHIDNTEAAAAE
-360 TMSKNSYR
+360 
-368 TEGRLGTDI
+368 
-377 SKTLPEGAATM
+377 KTPVYGAVTPDEAA
-388 DSIQTTAPVVAEK
+388 TAPV
-401 APIYG
+401 
-406 DVIYDTV
+406 
-413 TPDQAATTP
+413 
-422 TSGSASEVAASKQ
+422 SGSASEPEVSKQ
-435 AAASDS
+435 TA
-441 ADRLDVS
+441 ADRL
-448 NQTADISDSVNRR
+448 
-461 SVPDRSMAPRLPP
+461 PP
-474 AVLRRHKAAL
+474 SVLRRHKAAL

-495 ARRLKELGDFPALE
+495 ARRVKELGDFPALE
-509 ELQKL
+509 ELQKI
-514 LSLDHPPHRIEG
+514 LSLDRPPHRIEG

-631 PHNNTPIVLPRRS
+631 PHINKPIVLPRRS

-675 LQFEQLPYIGEKRAA
+675 LQFEQLPHIGEKRAA

-704 ASVETAAAAAR
+704 ASVEAAAAAAR
-715 ITQTQA
+715 ITQAQA

-730 AAAQSPSL
+730 TATRPTL

>member
-1 MSEQTDVRETLH
+1 MSEQADVREALH

-146 SLVKRTYTLRQCKR
+146 SLIKRTYTLRQCKR

-183 AESDYQKEI
+183 SETDYRKDI

-230 DGMQAVQALRGQNSV
+230 DGMQAVRALRGQNSV

-255 IGWAAEGALVTFTVF
+255 IGWAAEGALITFTVF

-285 ESLKDES
+285 ESLKDEA

-339 AIPLEE
+339 AIPLED
-345 RKQASGTEADTENHT
+345 R
-360 TMSKNSYR
+360 
-368 TEGRLGTDI
+368 
-377 SKTLPEGAATM
+377 
-388 DSIQTTAPVVAEK
+388 
-401 APIYG
+401 
-406 DVIYDTV
+406 
-413 TPDQAATTP
+413 
-422 TSGSASEVAASKQ
+422 KQ
-435 AAASDS
+435 AAATDTES
-441 ADRLDVS
+441 L
-448 NQTADISDSVNRR
+448 TAVNEH
-461 SVPDRSMAPRLPP
+461 SYHIDNTEAAAAEKTPVYGA
-474 AVLRRHKAAL
+474 AILRRHKAAL

-495 ARRLKELGDFPALE
+495 ARRIKELGDFPALE
-509 ELQKL
+509 ELQKI
-514 LSLDHPPHRIEG
+514 LSLDRPPHRIEG

-631 PHNNTPIVLPRRS
+631 PHINKPIVLPRRS

-675 LQFEQLPYIGEKRAA
+675 LQFEQLPHIGEKRAA

-704 ASVETAAAAAR
+704 ASPEAAAAAAR
-715 ITQTQA
+715 ITQAQA

-730 AAAQSPSL
+730 TALKDAL

>member
-1 MSEQTDVRETLH
+1 MSEQADVREALH

-45 NRLSSYFASKRDIKT
+45 NRLSSYFASRRDIKT

-114 RYPRLYRTRRI
+114 RYPRIYRTRRI

-139 PAVDDFL
+139 PAIDDFL
-146 SLVKRTYTLRQCKR
+146 SLVKRTYGLRQCKH

-183 AESDYQKEI
+183 SESDYRKDI

-214 KAAAAARE
+214 KAAATARE

-255 IGWAAEGALVTFTVF
+255 IGWAAEGALITFTVF

-285 ESLKDES
+285 ESLKDEA

-329 DRLGV
+329 DQLGV

-339 AIPLEE
+339 ALPLDGQ
-345 RKQASGTEADTENHT
+345 KHHHEADT
-360 TMSKNSYR
+360 
-368 TEGRLGTDI
+368 
-377 SKTLPEGAATM
+377 AAS
-388 DSIQTTAPVVAEK
+388 SIPGNTAVPVAAEK
-401 APIYG
+401 TPVYAARIA
-406 DVIYDTV
+406 DTTG
-413 TPDQAATTP
+413 TPDRAESADTTD
-422 TSGSASEVAASKQ
+422 
-435 AAASDS
+435 AAA
-441 ADRLDVS
+441 A
-448 NQTADISDSVNRR
+448 
-461 SVPDRSMAPRLPP
+461 MPP
-474 AVLRRHKAAL
+474 AILRRHKAAL

-495 ARRLKELGDFPALE
+495 ARRIKELGDFPALE
-509 ELQKL
+509 ELQKI
-514 LSLDHPPHRIEG
+514 LSLDRPPHRIEG

-631 PHNNTPIVLPRRS
+631 PHINKPIVLPRRS

-675 LQFEQLPYIGEKRAA
+675 LQFEQLPHIGEKRAA

-704 ASVETAAAAAR
+704 ASPEAAAAAAG
-715 ITQTQA
+715 ITQAQA
-721 EEVIAAARK
+721 EEVIDAARETALK
-730 AAAQSPSL
+730 NAL

>member
-1 MSEQTDVRETLH
+1 MSEQADVREALH

-146 SLVKRTYTLRQCKR
+146 SLIKRTYTLRQCKR

-183 AESDYQKEI
+183 SETDYRKDI

-230 DGMQAVQALRGQNSV
+230 DGMQAVRALRGQNSV

-255 IGWAAEGALVTFTVF
+255 IGWAAEGALITFTVF

-285 ESLKDES
+285 ESLKDEA

-345 RKQASGTEADTENHT
+345 RKQAAATDTESLTAVNEHSYHIDNTEAAAAE
-360 TMSKNSYR
+360 
-368 TEGRLGTDI
+368 
-377 SKTLPEGAATM
+377 KTPVYGAVTPDEAA
-388 DSIQTTAPVVAEK
+388 TAPVSDRASE
-401 APIYG
+401 
-406 DVIYDTV
+406 
-413 TPDQAATTP
+413 PDALKQTAATSNTAGRSEIP
-422 TSGSASEVAASKQ
+422 ERSA
-435 AAASDS
+435 
-441 ADRLDVS
+441 ADRLHPS
-448 NQTADISDSVNRR
+448 
-461 SVPDRSMAPRLPP
+461 
-474 AVLRRHKAAL
+474 VLRRHKAAL

-495 ARRLKELGDFPALE
+495 ARRIKELGDFPALE
-509 ELQKL
+509 ELQKI
-514 LSLDHPPHRIEG
+514 LSLDRPPHRIEG

-631 PHNNTPIVLPRRS
+631 PHINKPIVLPRRS
-644 AALRVLQRVRD
+644 AALRVLQRIRD

-675 LQFEQLPYIGEKRAA
+675 LQFEQLPHIGEKRAA

-704 ASVETAAAAAR
+704 ASVEAAAAAAR

-730 AAAQSPSL
+730 TALKNAL